1 MESLAIIIAFSTIIW
16 YLIDRAKTL
25 WNKYDWGKW
34 VTLGI
39 ALMLSVVCTF
49 CFGLDLVMALGI
61 SGTVTVAGQI
71 ITVLILMSGSS
82 GVSEIIQRIR
92 GEEKA
97 KK

>member
-16 YLIDRAKTL
+16 YLVDRAKIL

-34 VTLGI
+34 ATLGA
-39 ALMLSVVCTF
+39 ALTLSVVCTF

-61 SGTVTVAGQI
+61 SETVTVAGQI

-82 GVSEIIQRIR
+82 GLS
-92 GEEKA
+92 
-97 KK
+97 